1 MHTITSR
8 QHPLVQRCRAIAR
21 RRDGAAADVLLDGL
35 HLVAEA
41 LAAGVP
47 ISHAL
52 IGQRLFRH
60 GTAAALVTGL
70 ERAGV
75 DLFEAPDA
83 VADAASPVRT
93 PTGIVA
99 IAQVRPVALAVA
111 LEAPGASPPTPLVAG
126 VVDVQDPGNV
136 GAIVR
141 AAEAAGATGVVVCG
155 TSADPFGWKAL
166 RGSMGSVFRLPVA
179 VLPDLDEVILAAKTA
194 GLCVLAASP
203 GGGRTLY
210 ELDLARPLMVLMGG
224 EGGGL
229 TDSAMSAA
237 DDRIRIPMHPPIDSL
252 NVAVAAGVILFEA
265 HRQRRQ
271 PGPS

>member
-1 MHTITSR
+1 MQTITSR

-21 RRDGAAADVLLDGL
+21 RRDGAGADVLLDGL

-41 LAAGVP
+41 LTAGVP

-52 IGQRLFRH
+52 IGQRLFRN

-75 DLFEAPDA
+75 DLFEATDA

-93 PTGIVA
+93 PTGVVA
-99 IAQVRPVALAVA
+99 IAQVRALALAVA
-111 LEAPGASPPTPLVAG
+111 LGARGASLPTPLVAG

-166 RGSMGSVFRLPVA
+166 RGSMGSVFRMPVA
-179 VLPDLDEVILAAKTA
+179 VLPDLDEVISAAKTA
-194 GLCVLAASP
+194 GLWVLAASP

-210 ELDLARPLMVLMGG
+210 DVDLARPLMVLMGG

-229 TDSAMSAA
+229 PDSAMSAA
-237 DDRIRIPMHPPIDSL
+237 DDRIRIPMPPFIDSL

-271 PGPS
+271 SGPS